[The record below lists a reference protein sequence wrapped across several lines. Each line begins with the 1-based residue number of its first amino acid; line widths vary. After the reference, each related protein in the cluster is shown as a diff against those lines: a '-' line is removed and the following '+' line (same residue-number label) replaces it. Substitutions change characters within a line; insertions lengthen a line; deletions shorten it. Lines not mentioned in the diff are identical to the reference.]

1 MSPTTSRVGDGSSE
15 MPPPPHP
22 GIELE
27 VNPQAL
33 GDATVGGD
41 ELEPRIAGLADL
53 PLRHRPE
60 NDDARVPERGA
71 KVESFR
77 QRRDA
82 ERSGARL
89 ERRLRHVDRTV
100 PVSLRLHHGPQL
112 GALGGPEQRRGVAP
126 YRSEVEGE
134 ARPLHVAILY

>member
-15 MPPPPHP
+15 MPHLPIPVSSLRWIRTPSGMRP
-22 GIELE
+22 SA
-27 VNPQAL
+27 V
-33 GDATVGGD
+33 D
-41 ELEPRIAGLADL
+41 ELEPGDAGLADL

-60 NDDARVPERGA
+60 HDDARVPERGA
-71 KVESFR
+71 KVERFR

-82 ERSGARL
+82 ERSGTRL
-89 ERRLRHVDRTV
+89 EGRLRHVDRTV
-100 PVSLRLHHGPQL
+100 PVALRLHHGPQL

-126 YRSEVEGE
+126 NRSEVEGE